1 MPDFQDIAWAPLTLG
16 LSGIGIAL
24 SWLAWKRRDLAAGL
38 RGVGWS
44 LLPIALYLTGLLK
57 LGWDIG
63 SSLGDWAIHLV
74 FSPKVWLGL
83 ILAGFSVVC
92 FGASGWLR
100 SRRRPAVESSGDA
113 ASVAAPAKPGKQLAP
128 RRKAAPA
135 ADPGVDKEFAEIE
148 EILRNRGI
156 T

>member
-1 MPDFQDIAWAPLTLG
+1 MPDYQDIAWAPLTLG

-44 LLPIALYLTGLLK
+44 LLPIALYLTGLLEV
-57 LGWDIG
+57 GWTIG
-63 SSLGDWAIHLV
+63 SSLGNWALDLI

-83 ILAGFSVVC
+83 ILAGVSVVC
-92 FGASGWLR
+92 FGTSTWLR
-100 SRRRPAVESSGDA
+100 SRRRSAVQSPGTAPAVSQ
-113 ASVAAPAKPGKQLAP
+113 PGKQLAP
-128 RRKAAPA
+128 KRKSAPA
-135 ADPGVDKEFAEIE
+135 VDPGADDEFAEIE
-148 EILRNRGI
+148 QILKNRGI

>member
-63 SSLGDWAIHLV
+63 SSLGDWAVHLV

-83 ILAGFSVVC
+83 ILAGVSVVC

-100 SRRRPAVESSGDA
+100 RRRTAVDSSG
-113 ASVAAPAKPGKQLAP
+113 ASTAVASPAKPGKQLAP
-128 RRKAAPA
+128 KRKAT
-135 ADPGVDKEFAEIE
+135 ADADLGIDKEFAEIE
-148 EILRNRGI
+148 EILKNRGI

>member
-1 MPDFQDIAWAPLTLG
+1 MPDYQDIAWAPLTLG

-57 LGWDIG
+57 VAWTIG
-63 SSLGDWAIHLV
+63 SSLGNWALDLV

-83 ILAGFSVVC
+83 MLAGISVAC
-92 FGASGWLR
+92 FGASTWLR
-100 SRRRPAVESSGDA
+100 SRRRPTVESSGTA
-113 ASVAAPAKPGKQLAP
+113 ASVAPSTKPGKQLAP
-128 RRKAAPA
+128 KRKSAPA
-135 ADPGVDKEFAEIE
+135 VDLGVDKEFAEIE
-148 EILRNRGI
+148 QILKDRGI